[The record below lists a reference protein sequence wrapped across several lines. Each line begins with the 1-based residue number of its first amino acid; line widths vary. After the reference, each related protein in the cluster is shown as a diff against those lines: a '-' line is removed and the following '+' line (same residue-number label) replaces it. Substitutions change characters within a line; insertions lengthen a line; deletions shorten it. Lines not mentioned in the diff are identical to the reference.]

1 MARRADIEPKF
12 PEDTVISLRIS
23 LREIE
28 PLIWRRVEVPATITL
43 PKLHMVFQDSFGW
56 TNSHLHSFY
65 IGDKEYGH
73 EDELGELDIID
84 ERSIKLCKLLK
95 ANTPGFWYLYD
106 FGDHWQHDV
115 QIEHI
120 LPVRADRTYPICTA
134 GARKCPPEDCGGVG
148 GYERLLEVIRNP
160 KNDEYKSMLEW
171 LGGKYDPD
179 DFDLLAVNRNLKKY
193 AKAEPAGKK
202 SR

>member
-1 MARRADIEPKF
+1 MARRNDFEPVF
-12 PEDTVISLRIS
+12 PENTVISLRIVI
-23 LREIE
+23 REIE
-28 PLIWRRVEVPATITL
+28 PIIWRRIEVPAAITL
-43 PKLHMVFQDSFGW
+43 PKLHMVIQDTFGW

-65 IGDKEYGH
+65 IGDKEYGY

-84 ERSIKLCKLLK
+84 ERRIELCKILRI
-95 ANTPGFWYLYD
+95 NTPGFWYLYD

-134 GARKCPPEDCGGVG
+134 GARKCPPEDCGGTG
-148 GYERLLEVIRNP
+148 GYEHLLEVIRNP
-160 KNDEYKSMLEW
+160 EDEEYDSMLRW
-171 LGGKYDPD
+171 LGGKYDPEE
-179 DFDLLAVNRNLKKY
+179 FDLLGINRKLKKY
-193 AKAEPAGKK
+193 SKAISGKK

>member
-1 MARRADIEPKF
+1 MARQSETAPTF
-12 PEDTVISLRIS
+12 PEDTVISLRIA

-28 PLIWRRVEVPATITL
+28 PLIWRRIEVPSTISL
-43 PKLHMVFQDSFGW
+43 PKLHMVFQDALGW

-65 IGDKEYGH
+65 IGDKEYGY
-73 EDELGELDIID
+73 EDELGELDIIN
-84 ERSIKLCKLLK
+84 ERGIKLCKLLK
-95 ANTPGFWYLYD
+95 VNTPGFWYLYD

-120 LPVRADRTYPICTA
+120 LPVRADRTYPICMA

-148 GYERLLEVIRNP
+148 GYERLLEVIRDP
-160 KNDEYKSMLEW
+160 KDEEYESMLEW
-171 LGGKYDPD
+171 LGGKFDPD
-179 DFDLLAVNRNLKKY
+179 EFDLLAVNRKLKKY
-193 AKAEPAGKK
+193 AKPESAGKR